1 MKAVLSF
8 SSAFIFY
15 FSAAISYDFLYVMLF
30 DSLFAG
36 CVPGMNLQLSLLKSG
51 QAVETY
57 LKCEAAVCQHQQ
69 GKNRRSHLMNILKS
83 LAFQRSAEPKVG

>member
-8 SSAFIFY
+8 SSTFIFY
-15 FSAAISYDFLYVMLF
+15 FSAAISYDLLYVMLF

-51 QAVETY
+51 QAMETY

-69 GKNRRSHLMNILKS
+69 GKNRRSH
-83 LAFQRSAEPKVG
+83 

>member
-15 FSAAISYDFLYVMLF
+15 FSAAISYDLLYVMLF

-69 GKNRRSHLMNILKS
+69 GKNRSHLMNILKS

>member
-15 FSAAISYDFLYVMLF
+15 FSAAISYDLLYVMLF

-51 QAVETY
+51 QAMETY

-69 GKNRRSHLMNILKS
+69 GKKQEESLMNILKS